1 MSKLQNQK
9 EIARLPLS
17 DWDIFPWSKEMYQR
31 HEQEFQNILK
41 EYREIKA
48 INGGNA
54 IMARNVWTERKG
66 GIVIIDDTEIHAT
79 LKYQTI
85 SNTFDRFSEWLS
97 FKEKRE
103 MTPEQM
109 KAKID
114 EIKVGMKKADFS
126 IPKEVMAGAERDV
139 STEEMKLDD
148 ITQHALN
155 NF

>member
-1 MSKLQNQK
+1 
-9 EIARLPLS
+9 
-17 DWDIFPWSKEMYQR
+17 
-31 HEQEFQNILK
+31 
-41 EYREIKA
+41 
-48 INGGNA
+48 
-54 IMARNVWTERKG
+54 
-66 GIVIIDDTEIHAT
+66 
-79 LKYQTI
+79 
-85 SNTFDRFSEWLS
+85 
-97 FKEKRE
+97 
-103 MTPEQM
+103 M